1 MLIIQKLHFC
11 HWQLMILKCEMQASR
26 CQQSAPDKDGIIAI
40 LKHPAIYFN
49 EAKNILQ
56 TIMERSFCALFW
68 WTFSFYEVFLRVVHP
83 YLSRPTLTST
93 FQLYHG
99 PIMLKSGQSCATL
112 ICSCRKNVRSPS
124 THRAHQWN
132 IRKSNFVQK
141 SGHESSSPEKRV
153 LRNFGPVLC
162 SVQCV
167 CINKPSNMDWC
178 SEETSVRTKIMVTIK

>member
-99 PIMLKSGQSCATL
+99 PIMLKSLFCRAKAAQHSSARVGKTCDPHPHIEHISEILGKAILYRTRDTSLQAEKKGFCVTLGQFCA
-112 ICSCRKNVRSPS
+112 V
-124 THRAHQWN
+124 
-132 IRKSNFVQK
+132 
-141 SGHESSSPEKRV
+141 
-153 LRNFGPVLC
+153 C
-162 SVQCV
+162 SVCV
-167 CINKPSNMDWC
+167 
-178 SEETSVRTKIMVTIK
+178 